1 MRYYLI
7 DLENVPNSLHHINKK
22 SIPSSSNLVVFY
34 TKPLSE
40 KVRGIKGTLEEYFRS
55 TRYIK
60 VETGIKNSLD
70 FNLVCY
76 LGMLV
81 GSFHGSM
88 LEIYVVSNDS
98 GYSSI
103 SRFLSGL
110 VIPYTLKYKVIG
122 ESALPFIDPERV
134 FTKKGNEIP
143 IKVLSVLFGGYSL
156 SVKNKLV
163 RRFVKDKK
171 VADFIC
177 SWLKNIGSTN
187 KQDLYVDLRVKFGT
201 KGTSCY
207 CKLKET
213 KVFKSEVL

>member
-22 SIPSSSNLVVFY
+22 YIPHSSNLVVFY

-40 KVRGIKGTLEEYFRS
+40 RVRGIKGTLDGYFRS
-55 TRYIK
+55 IRYIK

-81 GSFHGSM
+81 GSFRGSI

-103 SRFLSGL
+103 SKFLSGL
-110 VIPYTLKYKVIG
+110 VVTYTLKYQMIG
-122 ESALPFIDPERV
+122 EADLPFIELESV

-156 SVKNKLV
+156 HVKNKLV

-177 SWLKNIGSTN
+177 LWLKNIGST
-187 KQDLYVDLRVKFGT
+187 KQDLYNDLRIKFGL

-213 KVFKSEVL
+213 LVFKSEVL